1 MELKANDSDSWLE
14 TVWDALHAYREDL
27 IPEGDEHYD
36 EIWDDICTA
45 MAWMTES
52 VKNDVMKKFKVVVEQ
67 KNVFYEEAETAE
79 EAQRIV
85 AEDRIWG
92 PEHGIGGEDTYD
104 YEITVEKA

>member
-1 MELKANDSDSWLE
+1 MELRANDSDTWLE

-27 IPEGDEHYD
+27 IPEGDKQYD
-36 EIWDDICTA
+36 EIWNDICTA

-104 YEITVEKA
+104 CEITVEEV